1 MAYYGTLSEANAYF
15 AARLHSDTWE
25 DSTSTDKPKALE
37 QAARTIDNLNYR
49 GVKNPVYLVLFDSDG
64 DKVLPA
70 PTQDAIMVADATQA
84 LEFPRGSDTSVPT
97 QIKYAQWEIALA
109 LLDGFDP
116 DVELENLRAIKHS
129 YATVRTTYS
138 GEDVS
143 SEYIMYGIP
152 SGVAWRYLKPY
163 LVDTNIIKISR
174 VD

>member
-1 MAYYGTLSEANAYF
+1 MAYYGTLQEANTYF

-25 DSTSTDKPKALE
+25 DSDNADKPKALE
-37 QAARTIDNLNYR
+37 QAARIIDNLNYK

-64 DKVLPA
+64 DKVVPA
-70 PTQDAIMVADATQA
+70 PTQTVIMAADAEQP
-84 LEFPRGSDTSVPT
+84 LEFPRGSDIVVPT
-97 QIKYAQWEIALA
+97 PIKYAEWEIALA

-143 SEYIMYGIP
+143 SEYILYGIP

-163 LVDTNIIKISR
+163 LVDSNIIKISR